1 MRPCTRADGTE
12 LYEYILLYTD
22 NCLGVSDKAE
32 GILKDEIGKYFE
44 LKPDSIGPPK
54 VYLGGRLRK
63 VKLESG
69 VEAWDFGSS
78 QYVQS
83 AVRNVEECLK
93 RKGESLKAKA
103 LEPLPKGYRPEIDIS
118 PELGPAEASYY
129 SSLTA

>member
-1 MRPCTRADGTE
+1 M
-12 LYEYILLYTD
+12 
-22 NCLGVSDKAE
+22 VSDKAE

-63 VKLESG
+63 VKLESD
-69 VEAWDFGSS
+69 VEAWAFGSS

-93 RKGESLKAKA
+93 RKRESLKATV
-103 LEPLPKGYRPEIDIS
+103 LEPLWKGYCIS
-118 PELGPAEASYY
+118 PELGPAEALY
-129 SSLTA
+129 